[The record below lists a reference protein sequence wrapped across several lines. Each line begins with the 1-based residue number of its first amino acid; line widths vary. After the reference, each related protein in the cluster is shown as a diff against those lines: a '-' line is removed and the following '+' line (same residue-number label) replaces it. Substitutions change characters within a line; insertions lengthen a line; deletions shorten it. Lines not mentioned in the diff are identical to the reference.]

1 MYVDDTVIM
10 ERLERELVEKINVFR
25 SECRIMSLE
34 GNQTKGKVM
43 VVGKESKDK
52 KQVAEF
58 NMKKEKLFG
67 CLE

>member
-1 MYVDDTVIM
+1 MYADDTVTM
-10 ERLERELVEKINVFR
+10 KRSERGLMEKIGVFR

-52 KQVAEF
+52 KQVAVF
-58 NMKKEKLFG
+58 NLKKEKLFG